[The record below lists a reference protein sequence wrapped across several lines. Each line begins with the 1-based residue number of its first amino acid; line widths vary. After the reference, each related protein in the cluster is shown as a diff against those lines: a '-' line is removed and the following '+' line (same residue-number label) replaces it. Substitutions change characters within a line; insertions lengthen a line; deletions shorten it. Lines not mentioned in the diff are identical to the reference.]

1 MNILENLKRKKE
13 KFDFNKKWRKIN
25 SNNYTFPANVFD
37 TKNVHIGNYSYG
49 IINVSSDTDNK
60 LIIGNYCSIAE
71 NVKFLLGLDHPTNL
85 VSTYPFKSYF
95 MNGIDAISKGDIIV
109 DDDVWIGYGATIL
122 SDVHIGQGAIIAAGA
137 VVTKDVPPYA
147 IVGGVPAKILKYR
160 FSKEIIQ
167 ELLKINYEHL
177 NPQIIL
183 KNKKIMYQ
191 KIESVEQAK
200 ELVERLQN
208 SK

>member
-1 MNILENLKRKKE
+1 MNILEKIKRKKE
-13 KFDFNKKWRKIN
+13 KIDFNKKWREIN
-25 SNNYTFPANVFD
+25 SNNYTFPANIFD

-49 IINVSSDTDNK
+49 VINVSSDTNNK

-109 DDDVWIGYGATIL
+109 DDDVWIGYGAIIL
-122 SDVHIGQGAIIAAGA
+122 SGVHISQGAIIAAGA
-137 VVTKDVPPYA
+137 VVTKDVPSYA
-147 IVGGVPAKILKYR
+147 IVGGVPANILKYR

-167 ELLKINYEHL
+167 ELLKIDYENL

-183 KNKKIMYQ
+183 KNKKIVYQ

-200 ELVERLQN
+200 ELVQRLQN

>member
-1 MNILENLKRKKE
+1 M
-13 KFDFNKKWRKIN
+13 
-25 SNNYTFPANVFD
+25 FD

-95 MNGIDAISKGDIIV
+95 MSGIDAISKGDIIV

-122 SDVHIGQGAIIAAGA
+122 SGVHISQGAIIAVGE
-137 VVTKDVPPYA
+137 VVTKDIPPYA
-147 IVGGVPAKILKYR
+147 IVGGVPANILKYR
-160 FSKEIIQ
+160 FSKEIVQ

-177 NPQIIL
+177 KLQIIL
-183 KNKKIMYQ
+183 KNKKLCIKKLKVLNKLKKLSNVCRTRIKGEVY
-191 KIESVEQAK
+191 
-200 ELVERLQN
+200 
-208 SK
+208 

>member
-1 MNILENLKRKKE
+1 M
-13 KFDFNKKWRKIN
+13 
-25 SNNYTFPANVFD
+25 
-37 TKNVHIGNYSYG
+37 HIGNYSYG

-71 NVKFLLGLDHPTNL
+71 NVKFLLGLDYPTNL

-109 DDDVWIGYGATIL
+109 NDDVWIGCGATIL
-122 SDVHIGQGAIIAAGA
+122 SGVHISQGAIIAVGA
-137 VVTKDVPPYA
+137 VVTKDIPPYA
-147 IVGGVPAKILKYR
+147 IVGGVPANILKYR

-177 NPQIIL
+177 KLQII
-183 KNKKIMYQ
+183 
-191 KIESVEQAK
+191 
-200 ELVERLQN
+200 
-208 SK
+208 

>member
-1 MNILENLKRKKE
+1 MSTLKDRLAFYRFKKR
-13 KFDFNKKWRKIN
+13 WRKRN
-25 SNNYTFPANVFD
+25 PNNFTTVANFFPIQNVS
-37 TKNVHIGNYSYG
+37 IGNYSYG
-49 IINVSSDTDNK
+49 IIDFHAITNNR
-60 LIIGNYCSIAE
+60 LYIGNFCSIAE
-71 NVKFLLGLDHPTNL
+71 NVTFLAGLDHPTNL

-122 SDVHIGQGAIIAAGA
+122 SGVHISQGAIIAAGA

-167 ELLKINYEHL
+167 ELLKINYGHL
-177 NPQIIL
+177 NSQIIL
-183 KNKKIMYQ
+183 ENKKIMYQ

-200 ELVERLQN
+200 ELVQRLQN

>member
-1 MNILENLKRKKE
+1 MNILEKIKRKKE
-13 KFDFNKKWRKIN
+13 KIDFNKKWREIN
-25 SNNYTFPANVFD
+25 SNNYTFPANIFD

-49 IINVSSDTDNK
+49 VINVSSDTNNK

-85 VSTYPFKSYF
+85 FSTYPFKSYF

-109 DDDVWIGYGATIL
+109 DDDVWIGYGAIIL
-122 SDVHIGQGAIIAAGA
+122 SGVHISQGAIIAAGA

-147 IVGGVPAKILKYR
+147 IVGGVPANILKYR

-167 ELLKINYEHL
+167 ELLKIDYEHL

-183 KNKKIMYQ
+183 KNKKIVYQ

-200 ELVERLQN
+200 ELVQRLQN